1 MPRPTIWWGAR
12 PIREAF
18 SNFSSPPLGLTNPV
32 SARRLVVFPA
42 PFAPAPSAKPSFQ
55 YREFRRFEACERL
68 SGSKKGYQTRAL
80 RANSLRTRTGNFLRP
95 CREFKSAIREISALI
110 RESRSPPLFGR
121 PFPRDL

>member
-1 MPRPTIWWGAR
+1 MANVRKSKPPPKRQGAMTGLQGAR
-12 PIREAF
+12 CLVLPF
-18 SNFSSPPLGLTNPV
+18 PP
-32 SARRLVVFPA
+32 RRRG
-42 PFAPAPSAKPSFQ
+42 PSKSR
-55 YREFRRFEACERL
+55 YREFRRFEARERL

-121 PFPRDL
+121 PIRSSREIS